1 MQACVCNVGFIRVD
15 TSDES
20 RDEARDEARDET
32 GDAGVATQAPGRSE
46 LAERWPVSMRII

>member
-15 TSDES
+15 TS
-20 RDEARDEARDET
+20 DEARDEARDET